1 LAIHG
6 PPERHSIPSSQHL
19 VSLTYGSLHLP
30 KDRVWRTGRKGVRI
44 TVADSGHGMSKDTLA
59 RIFELFFSTKGI
71 TGAGLGLW
79 VKLGII
85 QKHEGR
91 MKVSAAAKIPATMG
105 RYSACSFRI
114 GSSR

>member
-1 LAIHG
+1 M
-6 PPERHSIPSSQHL
+6 
-19 VSLTYGSLHLP
+19 HLP

-71 TGAGLGLW
+71 TGTGLELW
-79 VKLGII
+79 VTLGII

-91 MKVSAAAKIPATMG
+91 MKVRSSENPSHHGTVFSLFIPHQEQ
-105 RYSACSFRI
+105 
-114 GSSR
+114 